1 MIRYGSFHFLP
12 HIQIKASPMRFL
24 LPLLALT
31 TMTLAG
37 CANSGRV
44 SPLVFCDRPS
54 DFNAK
59 IFTDCTPRLGG
70 DSPAKRDRQDR
81 NFYRHR
87 GTTY

>member
-1 MIRYGSFHFLP
+1 
-12 HIQIKASPMRFL
+12 MRFL
-24 LPLLALT
+24 LPILALGAV
-31 TMTLAG
+31 TLAG

-81 NFYRHR
+81 NYYRHR